1 VSTITG
7 WCRDARSGHFPK
19 LAEQM
24 HQTCAER
31 LADPV
36 QKPDECGCDCGH
48 PQPFAGRYA

>member
-1 VSTITG
+1 MNVTG

-19 LAEQM
+19 LAAQM

-36 QKPDECGCDCGH
+36 QKPDECSCLCHREGVE
-48 PQPFAGRYA
+48 

>member
-1 VSTITG
+1 MSESG

-24 HQTCAER
+24 HQTCAQR

-36 QKPDECGCDCGH
+36 QKPDICHCPCHQSSEE
-48 PQPFAGRYA
+48 ATA